1 MVSYNVTY
9 DDYAG
14 KKRTETHY
22 FDLTRTEINMLNAR
36 YGGSLEQTLA
46 RLTMTENAREM
57 MDILMDVFKT
67 AYGRM
72 DDDRVHFRKS
82 PEIWDDFASTPA
94 FDKLFME
101 TMSSDEKSAA
111 FMRGVLPPKAA
122 EAVDNGDAAARIAE
136 LQSADVI
143 VS

>member
-1 MVSYNVTY
+1 MTSYKVTY
-9 DDYAG
+9 EDYAG
-14 KKRTETHY
+14 KSRTETHY
-22 FDLTRTEINMLNAR
+22 FNLTRTEIAMLNAR
-36 YGGSLEQTLA
+36 YGGSLENTFA

-67 AYGRM
+67 SYGRM

-94 FDKLFME
+94 FDKLFMDI
-101 TMSSDEKSAA
+101 MSSDEKSAA
-111 FMRGVLPPKAA
+111 FMRGVLPPKVA
-122 EAVDNGDAAARIAE
+122 EEVDESDAATKIAE
-136 LQSADVI
+136 LQSADVT